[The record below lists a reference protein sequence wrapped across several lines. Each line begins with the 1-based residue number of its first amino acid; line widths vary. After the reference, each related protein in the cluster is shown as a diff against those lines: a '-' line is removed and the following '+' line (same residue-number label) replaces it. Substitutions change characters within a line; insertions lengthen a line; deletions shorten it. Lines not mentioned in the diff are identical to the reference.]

1 LLGFELLRKNPEV
14 SLLVA
19 HMAFQHHE
27 RPNGSGY
34 PRGLQG
40 DEIHEYANIIA
51 IADVY
56 DALISDRPY
65 RRGILPHE
73 AYEVLLELTRT
84 QLDLNILKVF
94 FKYVAIFPVGS
105 LVQINT
111 GEIGV
116 VIEVRQQFP
125 LKPQIRIIL
134 DAKGYAVDKVYEMNL
149 KDTPT
154 QFIIKVFREEERI
167 IFPPV

>member
-1 LLGFELLRKNPEV
+1 
-14 SLLVA
+14 
-19 HMAFQHHE
+19 M
-27 RPNGSGY
+27 
-34 PRGLQG
+34 
-40 DEIHEYANIIA
+40 
-51 IADVY
+51 
-56 DALISDRPY
+56 
-65 RRGILPHE
+65 PHE

-94 FKYVAIFPVGS
+94 FNYVAIFPVGS

-134 DAKGYAVDKVYEMNL
+134 DAKGYAVDNVYEINL